1 MSTPSIVFVAVA
13 SSDNAPLYTRT
24 FRTRDD
30 GSDGCVASRLLRV
43 VFMFGLIHLFQQ
55 LIRSR
60 STDTR
65 SFVRSF
71 MFGRATT
78 LARAHA
84 ALDAA
89 DARLRERK
97 ISRFLGEAYRAHDAV
112 AYAYATCTRTRMV
125 LGYDGDASEAVVRED
140 FDALALAYARAMC
153 APFRERNDRIESGEF
168 EAAVEAL
175 SARRG
180 GGGRR

>member
-1 MSTPSIVFVAVA
+1 
-13 SSDNAPLYTRT
+13 
-24 FRTRDD
+24 
-30 GSDGCVASRLLRV
+30 
-43 VFMFGLIHLFQQ
+43 
-55 LIRSR
+55 
-60 STDTR
+60 
-65 SFVRSF
+65 

-125 LGYDGDASEAVVRED
+125 LGYDGDASEAIVRED
-140 FDALALAYARAMC
+140 FDVLSMAYARAMC

-180 GGGRR
+180 GKGKGGGGR

>member
-43 VFMFGLIHLFQQ
+43 AFQVWFCFIFFQQ
-55 LIRSR
+55 LDLIRSR

-140 FDALALAYARAMC
+140 FDALAFAYARAMC

-180 GGGRR
+180 RC